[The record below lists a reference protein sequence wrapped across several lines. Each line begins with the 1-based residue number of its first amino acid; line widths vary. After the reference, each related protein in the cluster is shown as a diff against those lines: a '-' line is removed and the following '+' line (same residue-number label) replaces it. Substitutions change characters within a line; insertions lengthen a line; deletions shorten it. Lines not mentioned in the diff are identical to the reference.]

1 MAPRPLVPF
10 ACSLL
15 ALALCGIGCVHAAG
29 MLSMPGF
36 AGIATVQR
44 QSDPF
49 AELAVYNGSWAVR
62 ATHPWSGASAGAV
75 DRLESRC
82 QRFTLYFAC
91 EQTVN
96 GKPLTL
102 IVYTAGDAPGHL
114 HTRTIAPDGRASGR
128 GDLTL
133 DGKHWTYLDKP
144 LVGLKGPW
152 SRVENVI
159 VDHDHIRFE
168 EYESTDEGKTWT
180 RVNAGTEERVGNTG
194 T

>member
-1 MAPRPLVPF
+1 MNARAIPCIAIAVSML
-10 ACSLL
+10 CL
-15 ALALCGIGCVHAAG
+15 ATIAAAEG
-29 MLSMPGF
+29 P
-36 AGIATVQR
+36 

-49 AELAVYNGSWAVR
+49 AELAIYDGRWNVR
-62 ATHPWSGASAGAV
+62 ATHPWSGAQAGAV

-82 QRFTLYFAC
+82 RRFTRYFAC

-96 GKPLTL
+96 DKPLML

-114 HTRTIAPDGRASGR
+114 HTRMIAPDGRAGAR
-128 GDLTL
+128 GDLGL
-133 DGKHWTYLDKP
+133 DGRRWTYLDKP
-144 LVGLKGPW
+144 AAGLQGPW

-180 RVNAGTEERVGNTG
+180 LANAGTEERVGG
-194 T
+194 EGG